1 MIQKNDETDY
11 GEKTRA
17 MNETIGTDTDVSMES
32 ANASQPTSAPASQ
45 SPQAETASSG
55 TQEPF
60 DRECVTPSKPEG
72 KAQGKHIGAVVYF
85 SSISNNTAR
94 FIESCGFPEEGI
106 NVYRIPLRPKEA
118 PLQVREPYILIVP
131 TYGGGDVSKA
141 LLPQIRKFLNGHKN
155 RSFIRGVIS
164 SGNRNFA
171 TAFCAAGDII
181 AEKCHVP
188 FMYNFELLGTA
199 DDQRQ
204 VRNGVRDFFLN
215 AQSSQAEHQ

>member
-1 MIQKNDETDY
+1 MDETIAADINVN
-11 GEKTRA
+11 T
-17 MNETIGTDTDVSMES
+17 
-32 ANASQPTSAPASQ
+32 ASTAASRPTSVPTSQ
-45 SPQAETASSG
+45 SSAPG
-55 TQEPF
+55 TVGADAPERF
-60 DRECVTPSKPEG
+60 DDECVTPSEPEG
-72 KAQGKHIGAVVYF
+72 KAQGEHIGAVVYF

-118 PLQVREPYILIVP
+118 PLQVREPYILIIP
-131 TYGGGDVSKA
+131 TYGGGDMSKA

-199 DDQRQ
+199 EDQRQ
-204 VRNGVRDFFLN
+204 VRDGVRDFFLN
-215 AQSSQAEHQ
+215 AQSSQTEHR

>member
-1 MIQKNDETDY
+1 MIHKNDETDY
-11 GEKTRA
+11 GEKTQA
-17 MNETIGTDTDVSMES
+17 MNDAIGTHTDVNMES
-32 ANASQPTSAPASQ
+32 AIASQ
-45 SPQAETASSG
+45 STFVPPSQSSPTG
-55 TQEPF
+55 SADTGAQEPF
-60 DRECVTPSKPEG
+60 DDECVTPSEPEG

-85 SSISNNTAR
+85 SSVSNNTAR

-106 NVYRIPLRPKEA
+106 NVYRIPLRPKET
-118 PLQVREPYILIVP
+118 PLQVREPYILVVP

-204 VRNGVRDFFLN
+204 VREGVRDFFLN
-215 AQSSQAEHQ
+215 TQSSQAEHQ